1 MKRLSIKMRVT
12 LWYTGLIVII
22 MVLVLAFILTSSD
35 KVLLFNM
42 QDQLESTVKESIEDI
57 EYEHGQ
63 LEIDDDFETLED
75 GVNILI
81 YSKQGELLAGNSP
94 TGFNKQA
101 LLKSDEIQ
109 TIKDGNKEW
118 IVYDFLYNV
127 GGDEQVWVRGIM
139 TMNQLSS
146 AMNAI
151 ILVTLISF
159 PFLILIAA
167 VGGYF
172 ITRRAFRPVQQMID
186 SASEIGDGKD
196 LSKRI
201 NLQGSSKDEI
211 YHLAQTFDQMF
222 ERLETSFESEKQF
235 TSDASHELRT
245 PTSVIISQCEYALS
259 QRNNPKEMEESLE
272 VILRQSRK
280 MSALISQ
287 LLLLARADQGKHNTF
302 QFERINMSELTEIV
316 VEELS
321 IMAQEASIDITTN
334 IEEDLFIK
342 ADQTLM
348 TRLLMNLLTNAI
360 AYGKVNGIVNMQLFR
375 DGANIIGKV
384 SDNGIGISKQHIT
397 KIWDRFYRVDA
408 ARTSSNNGNT
418 GLGLSMVKWIVE
430 LHGGT
435 ITVESELGVGST
447 FTFKLPIEK
456 RA

>member
-12 LWYTGLIVII
+12 LWYTGLVVMI
-22 MVLVLAFILTSSD
+22 MALVLAFILTSSD
-35 KVLLFNM
+35 KILLFNM
-42 QDQLESTVKESIEDI
+42 QDQLENTVKESFEDI
-57 EYEHGQ
+57 EYRHGK
-63 LEIDDDFETLED
+63 LEISDDFETFED
-75 GVNILI
+75 GANILI
-81 YSKQGELLAGNSP
+81 YNKQGELLAGNNP
-94 TGFNKQA
+94 ADFNKNA
-101 LLKSDEIQ
+101 SLKSDEIQ
-109 TIKDGNKEW
+109 TIKDDNKEW
-118 IVYDFLYNV
+118 MVYDFLYNI

-146 AMNAI
+146 AMKAI

-172 ITRRAFRPVQQMID
+172 ITRRAFRPVEQMID

-259 QRNNPKEMEESLE
+259 QSNNPKEMEESLE
-272 VILRQSRK
+272 VILKQSRK
-280 MSALISQ
+280 MSTLISQ

-302 QFERINMSELTEIV
+302 LFERINMSELTEIV

-321 IMAQEASIDITTN
+321 LTAQEASINIKTN
-334 IEEDLFIK
+334 IEADLFIR

-360 AYGKVNGIVNMQLFR
+360 AYGKEDGNVNMQLYR
-375 DGANIIGKV
+375 DGNDIVGKV
-384 SDNGIGISKQHIT
+384 SDNGIGISEQHIP

-408 ARTSSNNGNT
+408 ARTSSSRGNT

-430 LHGGT
+430 QHGGT
-435 ITVESELGVGST
+435 ITVDSELGEGST
-447 FTFKLPIEK
+447 FTFRLPIEK